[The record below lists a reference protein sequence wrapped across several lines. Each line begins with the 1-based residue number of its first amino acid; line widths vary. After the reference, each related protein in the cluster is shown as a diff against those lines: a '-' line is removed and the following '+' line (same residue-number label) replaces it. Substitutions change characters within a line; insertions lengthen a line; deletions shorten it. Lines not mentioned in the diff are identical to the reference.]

1 MTSIYRTTHAVQI
14 RTGRVTLTLDIP
26 QAHELL
32 AQLARALDET
42 NILPSVA
49 ILWEDFAEQVE
60 QVEPDET
67 LDAAWTDPA
76 VWHMPINPDDWKLA
90 RPTSTAAPLDG
101 GHIEP
106 LIGAAEAQTIAQD
119 VYGLRIPKSTL
130 ISAYPT
136 IDGAQKVGGRW
147 KMPPGNFREWLDTWA
162 SKQ

>member
-32 AQLARALDET
+32 AQLVRALDKT

-49 ILWEDFAEQVE
+49 ILWEDFNADTQDNHQVAEP
-60 QVEPDET
+60 VEPD
-67 LDAAWTDPA
+67 DA
-76 VWHMPINPDDWKLA
+76 
-90 RPTSTAAPLDG
+90 
-101 GHIEP
+101 
-106 LIGAAEAQTIAQD
+106 LIGAAEAQTIARNM
-119 VYGLRIPKSTL
+119 YKLRIPKSTL

>member
-32 AQLARALDET
+32 AQLVRALDET

-49 ILWEDFAEQVE
+49 ILWEDFNADTQDNHQVAEP
-60 QVEPDET
+60 VEPD
-67 LDAAWTDPA
+67 
-76 VWHMPINPDDWKLA
+76 
-90 RPTSTAAPLDG
+90 
-101 GHIEP
+101 EP
-106 LIGAAEAQTIAQD
+106 LIGAAEAQTIARNM
-119 VYGLRIPKSTL
+119 YKLRIPKSTL